1 MKQLKIGQVW
11 ETRNGI
17 TVTIVNQDGS
27 SLYPW
32 TVETCEKKVYSYAN
46 SGTFWHD
53 DSQPSGFDL
62 CRLIS
67 DPSDAPAPQT
77 EKHTMKPFN
86 LQEALAGKPICDRQG
101 RPCKVLAYEPALK
114 GAYKLV
120 ALCADNTLN
129 TFTDAGRSYHPVASD
144 KDLFMVTTK
153 KTVWLNIYPGA
164 YEASV
169 HATEE
174 TADFVAAPSR
184 IGGKAY
190 PVEIDE

>member
-11 ETRNGI
+11 ETRDGD
-17 TVTIVNQDGS
+17 TVTIVHQGGTS
-27 SLYPW
+27 PYPW
-32 TVETCEKKVYSYAN
+32 VVKSLLREFSYT
-46 SGTFWHD
+46 STGTYWG

-114 GAYKLV
+114 GAYNLV

-190 PVEIDE
+190 SVEIDE

>member
-11 ETRNGI
+11 ETRDGD
-17 TVTIVNQDGS
+17 TVTIIHQDGTS
-27 SLYPW
+27 PYLWVGKSLLQ
-32 TVETCEKKVYSYAN
+32 EFSYT
-46 SGTFWHD
+46 SIGTYWD
-53 DSQPSGFDL
+53 CNLPSGFDL

-67 DPSDAPAPQT
+67 EPSDAPAP
-77 EKHTMKPFN
+77 HTMKPFN

-101 RPCKVLAYEPALK
+101 RPCKVLAYEPALE

-174 TADFVAAPSR
+174 AAQFVAAPSR

>member
-11 ETRNGI
+11 ETRGGD
-17 TVTIVNQDGS
+17 TVTIINHNRDP
-27 SLYPW
+27 LYPW

-46 SGTFWHD
+46 SGTFWYD
-53 DSQPSGFDL
+53 DSQPSDFDL

-86 LQEALAGKPICDRQG
+86 LQEAIAGKPICDRKG
-101 RPCKVLAYEPALK
+101 RPCKFLAYEPALK
-114 GAYKLV
+114 GDYKLE
-120 ALCADNTLN
+120 ALCADGHLN
-129 TFTDAGRSYHPVASD
+129 TFTDEGRFWRTD
-144 KDLFMVTTK
+144 DRDLFMVTTK
-153 KTVWLNIYPGA
+153 KTVWLNIYPEGYGA
-164 YEASV
+164 SG
-169 HATEE
+169 HATQEA
-174 TADFVAAPSR
+174 ADHAAAPSR

>member
-11 ETRNGI
+11 QTRDGD
-17 TVTIVNQDGS
+17 TVTIIHQDGTS
-27 SLYPW
+27 PCPWVGKSLLR
-32 TVETCEKKVYSYAN
+32 EFSYT
-46 SGTFWHD
+46 SIGTYWGD
-53 DSQPSGFDL
+53 NQPSGFDL

-67 DPSDAPAPQT
+67 DPSDAPAPQ
-77 EKHTMKPFN
+77 TMKPFN

-114 GAYKLV
+114 GTYKLV
-120 ALCADNTLN
+120 ALDADDHLN
-129 TFTDAGRSYHPVASD
+129 TFTDEGRSYHPAASD

-190 PVEIDE
+190 SVAIDE